1 MKAISLFSGGLDSQL
16 AVAVIQKQG
25 ITVEGVNFTSPFFG
39 ADERTQK
46 AARHLGI
53 NLHLLPVGEEYI
65 TQVLRNPKYG
75 YGKNMNPCIDCHAF
89 MIRKAGDFMSEIGA
103 SFIITGEVLGQ
114 RPMSQ
119 NKSSLMTVE
128 KLSGYRGYVVRPLS
142 GKLLSP
148 TIPEQEGWIER
159 DKLLDISGRGRTR
172 QIQLAEE
179 LGIKEYP
186 SPAGGCLLTEA
197 NYTRRLR
204 IIMDRKEIPGQTE
217 LELLK
222 LGRHFILNE
231 DILLVVGRNQSENE
245 LIESLFNTNDILLK
259 VTDRPGPTALIRPL
273 RNQLSES
280 IIIEYAASIVA
291 RYSDAKNEAL
301 ARVKSYSPAGGI
313 INIMEVKPLAANE
326 VPPAV

>member
-148 TIPEQEGWIER
+148 TIPEQEGWIKR

-197 NYTRRLR
+197 NYARRLR
-204 IIMDRKEIPGQTE
+204 IIMDSKEIPGQTE

>member
-25 ITVEGVNFTSPFFG
+25 ITVEGVNFTSPFFV

-89 MIRKAGDFMSEIGA
+89 MIRKAGDFMPEIGA

-204 IIMDRKEIPGQTE
+204 IIMDSKEIPGQTE

-313 INIMEVKPLAANE
+313 INIMEVKPLAPNE

>member
-89 MIRKAGDFMSEIGA
+89 MIRKAGDFMPEIGA

-159 DKLLDISGRGRTR
+159 EKLLDISGRGRTR

-179 LGIKEYP
+179 LGIVEYP

-197 NYTRRLR
+197 NYARRLR
-204 IIMDRKEIPGQTE
+204 VIMDSKEIPGQPE

-231 DILLVVGRNQSENE
+231 NILLVVGRNQAENE
-245 LIESLFNTNDILLK
+245 LIESLFNPDDILLK
-259 VTDRPGPTALIRPL
+259 VTDRPGPTALLRPL

-280 IIIEYAASIVA
+280 IIEYAASIVA

-301 ARVKSYSPAGGI
+301 ARVKSYSPAGDI
-313 INIMEVKPLAANE
+313 INIMEVKPLAPNE

>member
-46 AARHLGI
+46 AAPHLGI

-197 NYTRRLR
+197 NYARRLR
-204 IIMDRKEIPGQTE
+204 IIMDSKEIPGQTE

>member
-197 NYTRRLR
+197 NYARRLR
-204 IIMDRKEIPGQTE
+204 IIMDSKEIPGQTE

-245 LIESLFNTNDILLK
+245 LIESLFNTNDVLLK

-273 RNQLSES
+273 RNQLSAS
-280 IIIEYAASIVA
+280 IIEYAASIVA

-301 ARVKSYSPAGGI
+301 ARVKSYSPAGDI
-313 INIMEVKPLAANE
+313 INIMEVKPLAPNE

>member
-159 DKLLDISGRGRTR
+159 EKLLDISGRGRTR

-197 NYTRRLR
+197 NYARRLR
-204 IIMDRKEIPGQTE
+204 IIMDSKEIPGQTE

>member
-39 ADERTQK
+39 ADERNQN

-53 NLHLLPVGEEYI
+53 KLHLLPVGEEYI

-89 MIRKAGDFMSEIGA
+89 MIRKAGDFMPEIGA

-119 NKSSLMTVE
+119 NKSSLMSVE
-128 KLSGYRGYVVRPLS
+128 KLSGYRGYIVRPLS
-142 GKLLSP
+142 GKLLP
-148 TIPEQEGWIER
+148 ATIPEQEGWIER
-159 DKLLDISGRGRTR
+159 EKLLDISGRGRTR

-179 LGIKEYP
+179 LGIQEYP

-197 NYTRRLR
+197 NFARRLR
-204 IIMDRKEIPGQTE
+204 VIMDYKEIPSQPE

-222 LGRHFILNE
+222 TGRHFFLNGAV
-231 DILLVVGRNQSENE
+231 LLVVGRNQSENE
-245 LIESLFNTNDILLK
+245 LIEILFHSNDILLK
-259 VTDRPGPTALIRPL
+259 VTDRPGPTALLRPL
-273 RNQLSES
+273 GNELSS
-280 IIIEYAASIVA
+280 SIIEYAAALVA
-291 RYSDAKNEAL
+291 RYSDAKNEAT
-301 ARVKSYSPAGGI
+301 ARVKSYSPADGI
-313 INIMEVKPLAANE
+313 ISIMEVKPLAPHE

>member
-197 NYTRRLR
+197 NYARRLR
-204 IIMDRKEIPGQTE
+204 IIMDSKEIPGQTE

-231 DILLVVGRNQSENE
+231 DILLR
-245 LIESLFNTNDILLK
+245 LLHNSK
-259 VTDRPGPTALIRPL
+259 KCL
-273 RNQLSES
+273 
-280 IIIEYAASIVA
+280 
-291 RYSDAKNEAL
+291 
-301 ARVKSYSPAGGI
+301 
-313 INIMEVKPLAANE
+313 
-326 VPPAV
+326 

>member
-197 NYTRRLR
+197 NYARRLR
-204 IIMDRKEIPGQTE
+204 IIMDSKEIPGQTE

-245 LIESLFNTNDILLK
+245 LIETLFNPDDILLK

>member
-53 NLHLLPVGEEYI
+53 NLHLLPVGDEYI

-89 MIRKAGDFMSEIGA
+89 MIRKAGDFMPAIGA

-159 DKLLDISGRGRTR
+159 EKLLDISGRGRTR
-172 QIQLAEE
+172 QIQLTAE
-179 LGIKEYP
+179 LGIVEYP

-197 NYTRRLR
+197 NYARRLR
-204 IIMDRKEIPGQTE
+204 VIMDSKEIPGQPE

-222 LGRHFILNE
+222 LGRHLILNE
-231 DILLVVGRNQSENE
+231 DILLVVGRNQAENE
-245 LIESLFNTNDILLK
+245 LIETLFNPDDILLK
-259 VTDRPGPTALIRPL
+259 VTDRPGPTALLRPL

-280 IIIEYAASIVA
+280 IIDYAASIVA

-301 ARVKSYSPAGGI
+301 ARVKSYSPAGDI
-313 INIMEVKPLAANE
+313 INIMEVKPLAPNE